1 MLAVANILLTLTGIY
16 GDFRGLYE
24 QSDSLEISDFRR
36 FAALQRTT
44 RRKPKRTPNTPLD
57 ARQSLFRKKGAEFET
72 GQACTAKDGET
83 GRPCSKNVK
92 P

>member
-44 RRKPKRTPNTPLD
+44 RHKPKRTPKRKA
-57 ARQSLFRKKGAEFET
+57 ARSNRASAPISLVFAVFPAIDEGLFF
-72 GQACTAKDGET
+72 
-83 GRPCSKNVK
+83 
-92 P
+92 